1 MNNVVL
7 VTGVSSGIG
16 KATAKLFA
24 QNGWRVIGVARGKT
38 NDLDFV
44 HHYICGD
51 VSKVEDVDRI
61 FHEIRNEEGFITS
74 LVNNAGTQ
82 ICKPITETD
91 IEEWDLVLNT
101 NLRAAYLFI
110 KNSFPLMREKDGSI
124 INVSSV
130 HAIATSKNISSYAAS
145 KGALV
150 SLTRAVAIEL
160 APNIR
165 VNAVLPGAVETPM
178 LYEGFMRGH
187 LTCKDIHSQIEEIS
201 RRTVIGRV
209 GIPREIAQMILFLAD
224 ETRSSFITGQAFIV
238 DGGATARL
246 STE

>member
-7 VTGVSSGIG
+7 ITGVSSGIG

-24 QNGWRVIGVARGKT
+24 QNGWHVIGVARREIH
-38 NDLDFV
+38 NLDFI

-51 VSKVEDVDRI
+51 VSKIEDVEKV
-61 FHEIRNEEGFITS
+61 FKEINDKEGYITT

-82 ICKPITETD
+82 ICKPIIETN

-110 KNSFPLMREKDGSI
+110 KNSFPLMRENGGSI

-130 HAIATSKNISSYAAS
+130 HAIATSKNISSYVAS

-165 VNAVLPGAVETPM
+165 VNAVLPGAVCTPM
-178 LYEGFMRGH
+178 LHNGFMRGH
-187 LTCKDIHSQIEEIS
+187 LKCEGIQSQIEELS
-201 RRTVIGRV
+201 CRTVIGRI
-209 GIPREIAQMILFLAD
+209 GTPEEISQSILFLAD
-224 ETRSSFITGQAFIV
+224 ENRSSFITGQVIVV